1 MKKRGLLVIALLVV
15 CALIAVIPLMTIP
28 NSEFGGADGA
38 AEEMITEIAPDYE
51 PWAQSIIEPPGGDV
65 YKRQSIHRPWQ
76 AAACLKAAKISV
88 FDNRRPLAA
97 HYQAFA

>member
-1 MKKRGLLVIALLVV
+1 MVVSMKKRGLLVIALLVV

-51 PWAQSIIEPPGGDV
+51 PWAQSIIEPPGGETE
-65 YKRQSIHRPWQ
+65 SLLFCLQ
-76 AAACLKAAKISV
+76 AALGAGIIGAGFGYLIARSKFRS
-88 FDNRRPLAA
+88 
-97 HYQAFA
+97 